1 MPTYAIDAS
10 GKNQGIVEGWVGF
23 DLRGKR
29 VWVAGHRGL
38 VGSALVRRLAAEDCA
53 LLTAERT
60 AVDLQSS
67 PAVEDWM
74 AAQKPQAIFLAAAK
88 VGGILANK
96 LHPADFLYQN
106 LMIEL
111 TVIHAAFKH
120 GVEKLLFLGS
130 SCIYPREAPQ
140 PIREEALLT
149 GPLEATNEAYALAK
163 IAGIKLCQSY
173 REQHGCDF
181 ISVMPTNLYGPNDN
195 FHPQHAHMAAALMA
209 RFHEA
214 KMARRPE
221 VTVWGTGTPRRELLF
236 VEDLA
241 DACVFLMKH
250 YSGPLAINVGTGE
263 DLTIRSIAEL
273 MQSTVGYRGSLAFDP
288 SYPDGTPRK
297 VVDVTRLSALGW
309 KAKTPLQDGLAK
321 TYRWY
326 CENYGNLRTA

>member
-1 MPTYAIDAS
+1 MS
-10 GKNQGIVEGWVGF
+10 F
-23 DLRGKR
+23 DLNGKR

-38 VGSALVRRLAAEDCA
+38 VGSALVRRLAGEDCV
-53 LLTAERT
+53 LLTADRNT
-60 AVDLQSS
+60 VDLQSI
-67 PAVEDWM
+67 PAVEKWM
-74 AAQKPQAIFLAAAK
+74 AAKRPQVVFLAAAK

-111 TVIHAAFKH
+111 NVIHAAFKY

-140 PIREEALLT
+140 PIQEEALLT
-149 GPLEATNEAYALAK
+149 GPLEQTNEAYALAK

-195 FHPQHAHMAAALMA
+195 FHPEHSHMAAALMS
-209 RFHEA
+209 RFHQA
-214 KMARRPE
+214 KIENAPE
-221 VTVWGTGTPRRELLF
+221 VKVWGTGTPRRELLF
-236 VEDLA
+236 VDDLA
-241 DACVFLMKH
+241 DACVFLMKT
-250 YSGPLAINVGTGE
+250 YSGPVALNVGTGD
-263 DLTIRSIAEL
+263 DLTIRSIAEVV
-273 MQSTVGYRGSLAFDP
+273 QSVVGYEGELAYDP

-297 VVDVTRLSALGW
+297 VLDVSRLSALGW
-309 KAKTPLQDGLAK
+309 KAKTSLLEGLSQ

-326 CENYGNLRTA
+326 CDNQSQLRAA